1 MDVNEEVPISYQGG
15 SSIWPPLIGDL
26 RSKINFFVSP
36 APPPVSIRPIPIP
49 ARRKTFAKLR
59 GKEGEMELFF
69 FFLHLH
75 PLSCLHCMSPS
86 SRSSSAGTG
95 SA

>member
-1 MDVNEEVPISYQGG
+1 MDVNEKVPIFYKGG
-15 SSIWPPLIGDL
+15 SLIWPPLIGDL

-36 APPPVSIRPIPIP
+36 A
-49 ARRKTFAKLR
+49 RRLPRSAPSLFRHAGKLSPNC
-59 GKEGEMELFF
+59 EGGRELFF
-69 FFLHLH
+69 FSFFLHLH

-86 SRSSSAGTG
+86 SRSSAAG